1 MLNEGNFDEKLDLEI
16 FKTSCFKT
24 LKITPAMTKLDQ
36 SPINQQVYMQQ
47 LILPI
52 LMILIK

>member
-16 FKTSCFKT
+16 FKTSSFKT